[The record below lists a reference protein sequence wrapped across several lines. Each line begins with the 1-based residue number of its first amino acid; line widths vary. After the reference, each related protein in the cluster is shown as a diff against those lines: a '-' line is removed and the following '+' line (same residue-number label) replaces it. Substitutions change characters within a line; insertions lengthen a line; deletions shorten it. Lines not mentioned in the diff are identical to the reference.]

1 MASKICVPCD
11 FGIANM
17 YDPFHGNVN
26 IEFNDG
32 SKIRVNSLILSWNS
46 DTLCYFFNE
55 LRLTNVE
62 IKDFTK
68 EAVILFLESLYTG
81 DLKLEK
87 SLFREL
93 YKLSLVFKTKWLTDR
108 CTEFLYQL
116 CQTISN
122 DFEELCFVFNEA
134 SYANNSLKNGKLVEI
149 FVDRFSK
156 IENIATIFV
165 ERYLNETFTS
175 IASETLNHL
184 LLICA
189 KDFVPVLKSLKQ
201 HLIEGDIEDT
211 TRSLLSNFKIVECL
225 ADNLDIYEDVCE
237 LLPNKSGNMIGDDFK
252 MLTNLNLSVI
262 RATRGIIKTF
272 SKQVVPVQDIPNL
285 FHNGEM
291 FYILSNEEVIK
302 RLTSIPNI
310 SVFMMVEL
318 LVFWVNENY
327 NLLQSM
333 TQILTSK
340 LLCGVPRIFVQR
352 FHESH
357 DLVNLPQSFFSED
370 DTAVI
375 VSEETTEQQFVTTAN
390 YYKFYFQH
398 PATLQ
403 CENDTEC
410 GFVLK
415 VTPCSKKETD
425 KFNIQLVTEE
435 SEYPAD
441 IHCHSEVISA
451 AHMHLVL
458 EENYE
463 FESWCDKLEKNWHNV
478 CISWLEKPEYR
489 EERGGVEWSDALCDN
504 SRARLV
510 VYYDIR
516 DKK

>member
-1 MASKICVPCD
+1 M
-11 FGIANM
+11 
-17 YDPFHGNVN
+17 
-26 IEFNDG
+26 
-32 SKIRVNSLILSWNS
+32 
-46 DTLCYFFNE
+46 
-55 LRLTNVE
+55 E

-68 EAVILFLESLYTG
+68 EAVILYLESLYTG

-108 CTEFLYQL
+108 CTELFYQL

-122 DFEELCFVFNEA
+122 DFEDLCFVFNEA
-134 SYANNSLKNGKLVEI
+134 SYANNSLKNGHLIEI

-165 ERYLNETFTS
+165 ERYLNETFIS
-175 IASETLNHL
+175 IASETLDHL

-201 HLIEGDIEDT
+201 HLIEGEIDDT
-211 TRSLLSNFKIVECL
+211 TRSLFSNSKIVECL
-225 ADNLDIYEDVCE
+225 AGNLDIYEEVWE
-237 LLPNKSGNMIGDDFK
+237 LLANKSGNMSGDDLK
-252 MLTNLNLSVI
+252 MLFNLNLCVI
-262 RATRGIIKTF
+262 RASRGPNKTL
-272 SKQVVPVQDIPNL
+272 SKQVVQDFPNL
-285 FHNGEM
+285 FNDGDLFDVLSDEEM
-291 FYILSNEEVIK
+291 IE
-302 RLTSIPNI
+302 RLTSMPNI
-310 SVFMMVEL
+310 SMFMMVEL
-318 LVFWVNENY
+318 LGFWNEEGDYLKQN
-327 NLLQSM
+327 M
-333 TQILTSK
+333 TQLFTSK
-340 LLCGVPRIFVQR
+340 LLCRVPRIFV
-352 FHESH
+352 ESFDENE
-357 DLVNLPQSFFSED
+357 DLVNLLVLQSFVSED

-375 VSEETTEQQFVTTAN
+375 VSEETTALQLVTTTN

-410 GFVLK
+410 GFTLK

-425 KFNIQLVTEE
+425 TFNIQLVTEE

-451 AHMHLVL
+451 AHMHLVW
-458 EENYE
+458 EEYNE
-463 FESWCDKLEKNWHNV
+463 LEKIWDNE
-478 CISWLEKPEYR
+478 CISWFKKPEYS
-489 EERGGVEWSDALCDN
+489 EERGGAVWGDALCDN